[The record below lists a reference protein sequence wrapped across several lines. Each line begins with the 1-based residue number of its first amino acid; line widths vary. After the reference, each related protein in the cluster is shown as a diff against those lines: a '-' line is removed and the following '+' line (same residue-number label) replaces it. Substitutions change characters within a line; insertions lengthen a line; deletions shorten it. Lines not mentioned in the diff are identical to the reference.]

1 MGHRLPRWWRG
12 RSRAIPVL
20 DLAVGSVLLA
30 AVLLL
35 ATVGSAVWHT
45 DPVSGSLLATMK
57 PPGSVVAGKAYPLGS
72 DQIGRDLLARIIEG
86 TRISLG
92 IVLVAGAVGA
102 CLGTAL
108 GICAGYLGGVIDSII
123 MRLADIQLAIP
134 FILLILLVMAV
145 IGSGIANLVI
155 VLGVTG
161 WAVYARAA
169 RARTLEVRELEY
181 VEAARAI
188 GGGTGRVLGR
198 HILPNILPSQ
208 IVLLTLDLPRLVV
221 LEASVGF
228 LGLGVQPPTPTLG
241 NLIGDGRS
249 FLLIASWMVIYP
261 GIVISALVVG
271 FNLVGDGLVRRM
283 DRRAA

>member
-1 MGHRLPRWWRG
+1 MRRADVRRG
-12 RSRAIPVL
+12 LARL
-20 DLAVGSVLLA
+20 DLIVGA
-30 AVLLL
+30 GLLL
-35 ATVGSAVWHT
+35 AVAALALGDTVWHA
-45 DPVSGSLLATMK
+45 DPLTGSLLATMK
-57 PPGSVVAGKAYPLGS
+57 PPGSTVGGVVYPLGS
-72 DQIGRDLLARIIEG
+72 DGIGRDMLARLIDG
-86 TRISLG
+86 TRLSLA
-92 IVLVAGAVGA
+92 IVLAAGAVGA
-102 CLGTAL
+102 CLGTTL
-108 GICAGYLGGVIDSII
+108 GLCAGYFGGVVDSVI
-123 MRLADIQLAIP
+123 MRLVDVQLAIP

-145 IGSGIANLVI
+145 IGPGIVNLVV

-161 WAVYARAA
+161 WAVYARTA

-188 GGGTGRVLGR
+188 GGGTRRILSR
-198 HILPNILPSQ
+198 HVLPNILPSQ

-241 NLIGDGRS
+241 NLIGDGRA
-249 FLLIASWMVIYP
+249 FLLVASWMVVYP

-271 FNLVGDGLVRRM
+271 FNLVGDGLVRRL

>member
-1 MGHRLPRWWRG
+1 MRLGWAT
-12 RSRAIPVL
+12 RSVAGL
-20 DLAVGSVLLA
+20 DLAAGA
-30 AVLLL
+30 GLLL
-35 ATVGSAVWHT
+35 AVAAFATAGSVFWPV
-45 DPVSGSLLATMK
+45 DPLHGSLLATMK
-57 PPGSVVAGKAYPLGS
+57 PPGTAVGGTLYPLGS
-72 DQIGRDLLARIIEG
+72 DQIGRDMLGRIIAG
-86 TRISLG
+86 TRLSLL
-92 IVLVAGAVGA
+92 IVLAAGAVGA
-102 CLGTAL
+102 CLGTTL
-108 GICAGYLGGVIDSII
+108 GICAGYGGGWVDSVI
-123 MRLADIQLAIP
+123 MRLVDVQLAIP

-145 IGSGIANLVI
+145 IGPGIANLLV

-161 WAVYARAA
+161 WAVYARTA

-188 GGGTGRVLGR
+188 GGGTRRILFR

-249 FLLIASWMVIYP
+249 FLLVASWMVVYP

-271 FNLVGDGLVRRM
+271 FNLLGDGLVHRM
-283 DRRAA
+283 DRRAR

>member
-1 MGHRLPRWWRG
+1 M
-12 RSRAIPVL
+12 L
-20 DLAVGSVLLA
+20 DLAAGGMLLA
-30 AVLLL
+30 AVVLL
-35 ATVGSAVWHT
+35 ASVGGAVWRA
-45 DPVSGSLLATMK
+45 DPIGGSLLATMK
-57 PPGSVVAGKAYPLGS
+57 PPGSIVAGVWYPLGS
-72 DQIGRDLLARIIEG
+72 DQIGRDMLARIIEG
-86 TRISLG
+86 TRISLA
-92 IVLVAGAVGA
+92 IVLIAGAVGA

-108 GICAGYLGGVIDSII
+108 GICAGYLGGVVDSII

-169 RARTLEVRELEY
+169 RARTLEIRELEY

-188 GGGTGRVLGR
+188 GGGTGRILRR

-208 IVLLTLDLPRLVV
+208 IVLLTLDLPRLVI

-271 FNLVGDGLVRRM
+271 FNLLGDGLVRHLDQRT
-283 DRRAA
+283 A

>member
-1 MGHRLPRWWRG
+1 MRRAHLRRG
-12 RSRAIPVL
+12 LAAL
-20 DLAVGSVLLA
+20 DLIVGA
-30 AVLLL
+30 GLLL
-35 ATVGSAVWHT
+35 AVAALALGDTVWHA
-45 DPVSGSLLATMK
+45 DPLAGSLLATMK
-57 PPGSVVAGKAYPLGS
+57 PPGSAVGGVVYPLGS
-72 DQIGRDLLARIIEG
+72 DGIGRDMLARLIDG
-86 TRISLG
+86 TRLSLA
-92 IVLVAGAVGA
+92 IVLAAGAVGA
-102 CLGTAL
+102 CLGTTL
-108 GICAGYLGGVIDSII
+108 GLCAGYFGGVVDSVI
-123 MRLADIQLAIP
+123 MRLVDVQLAIP

-145 IGSGIANLVI
+145 IGPGIVNLVV

-161 WAVYARAA
+161 WAVYARTA

-188 GGGTGRVLGR
+188 GGGTRRILSR
-198 HILPNILPSQ
+198 HVLPNILPSQ

-241 NLIGDGRS
+241 NLIGDGRA
-249 FLLIASWMVIYP
+249 FLLVASWMVVYP

-271 FNLVGDGLVRRM
+271 FNLVGDGLVRRL